1 MCSIENIQR
10 LNVSK
15 EDKKTVK
22 EITAHIKDDVLK
34 VMIMLKNY
42 IAKNDNISIISKLLI
57 LENNSIEIMK
67 KTKDIKEDG
76 TINDLLN
83 MAVINYHEILLELFH
98 DNKKIYIKKALCD
111 SMLKFMKDKQS
122 S

>member
-1 MCSIENIQR
+1 MCSINQR
-10 LNVSK
+10 LNVSE

-34 VMIMLKNY
+34 VMMMLKNY
-42 IAKNDNISIISKLLI
+42 IAKNDNASIVSKLLI
-57 LENNSIEIMK
+57 LENNSIQIIK

-98 DNKKIYIKKALCD
+98 DKKKIYIKKALHD
-111 SMLKFMKDKQS
+111 SMLKFIQDKQS